1 MTTDIE
7 RPHPTDY
14 EVLLRAGFPYEKT
27 LGMRRITWYPIDIEV
42 GPNNEVYC
50 LGRFDVGGSIR
61 TVSWDD
67 KDLGGIGGGWTWPAG
82 ITKDQEGL
90 LYISD
95 EGAHNITMLRT
106 DGEEIGRW
114 GEYGSELGQ
123 LNRPSHM
130 VFDSDGNILI
140 SDTQNHR
147 IQKFSST
154 GEFISSFG
162 NFGDEPGQFNMPW
175 GISVTPEENIVVADW
190 RNDRVQIFDSSG
202 TVLDVIG
209 SSGSGPGQLSRP
221 AGISVD
227 DDGDIYVVDRGNGRV
242 LQFDRNGRHVE
253 EFVGDS
259 TLGEMGRIYILTNLK
274 VLRLRDMAD
283 LEPTKRFKSPS
294 SVRAQDGRLFVGD
307 YGCHRV
313 QVYKKEAYR
322 LASEEVMDLPKVPNL
337 FTV

>member
-1 MTTDIE
+1 
-7 RPHPTDY
+7 
-14 EVLLRAGFPYEKT
+14 
-27 LGMRRITWYPIDIEV
+27 
-42 GPNNEVYC
+42 
-50 LGRFDVGGSIR
+50 
-61 TVSWDD
+61 
-67 KDLGGIGGGWTWPAG
+67 
-82 ITKDQEGL
+82 
-90 LYISD
+90 
-95 EGAHNITMLRT
+95 
-106 DGEEIGRW
+106 
-114 GEYGSELGQ
+114 
-123 LNRPSHM
+123 
-130 VFDSDGNILI
+130 
-140 SDTQNHR
+140 
-147 IQKFSST
+147 
-154 GEFISSFG
+154 
-162 NFGDEPGQFNMPW
+162 
-175 GISVTPEENIVVADW
+175 VVADW

-227 DDGDIYVVDRGNGRV
+227 VDGDIYVVDRGNGRV

-253 EFVGDS
+253 EFIGDS

>member
-162 NFGDEPGQFNMPW
+162 NFGDKPGQFNMPW
-175 GISVTPEENIVVADW
+175 GISVTPE
-190 RNDRVQIFDSSG
+190 
-202 TVLDVIG
+202 
-209 SSGSGPGQLSRP
+209 
-221 AGISVD
+221 
-227 DDGDIYVVDRGNGRV
+227 YRG
-242 LQFDRNGRHVE
+242 
-253 EFVGDS
+253 
-259 TLGEMGRIYILTNLK
+259 
-274 VLRLRDMAD
+274 
-283 LEPTKRFKSPS
+283 
-294 SVRAQDGRLFVGD
+294 
-307 YGCHRV
+307 C
-313 QVYKKEAYR
+313 
-322 LASEEVMDLPKVPNL
+322 
-337 FTV
+337 